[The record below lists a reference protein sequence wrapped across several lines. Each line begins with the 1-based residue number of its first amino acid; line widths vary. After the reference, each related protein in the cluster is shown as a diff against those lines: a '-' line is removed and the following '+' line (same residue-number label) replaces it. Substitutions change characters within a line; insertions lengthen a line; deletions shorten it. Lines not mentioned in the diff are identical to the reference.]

1 MNLTALTI
9 AGLQLIETVVTQLRA
24 AHAGTISPADAIAQI
39 NTVHTQLLA
48 DQAVDDAALAAK
60 FPSKAP

>member
-1 MNLTALTI
+1 MNLTDLTL

-24 AHAGTISPADAIAQI
+24 AHAGTISAADALAQI

-48 DQAVDDAALAAK
+48 DQNTDDAALAAK
-60 FPSKAP
+60 FPDQK